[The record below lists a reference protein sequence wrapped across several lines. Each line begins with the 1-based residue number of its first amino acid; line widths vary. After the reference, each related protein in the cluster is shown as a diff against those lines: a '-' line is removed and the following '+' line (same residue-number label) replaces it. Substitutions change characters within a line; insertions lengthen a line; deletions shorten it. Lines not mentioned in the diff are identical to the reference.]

1 MMVEDKQ
8 PYMSI
13 DSGLPVKKS
22 RNKFRID
29 FFNPDNKNFLATVC
43 EIVLL
48 EPEIKSRKSS
58 LAYASLASK

>member
-29 FFNPDNKNFLATVC
+29 FLNPDNKNFLATVC

-48 EPEIKSRKSS
+48 EP
-58 LAYASLASK
+58 